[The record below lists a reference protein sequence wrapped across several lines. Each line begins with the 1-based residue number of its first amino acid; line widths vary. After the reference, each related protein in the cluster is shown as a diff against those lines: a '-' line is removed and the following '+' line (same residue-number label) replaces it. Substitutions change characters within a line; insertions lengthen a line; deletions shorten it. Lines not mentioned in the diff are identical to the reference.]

1 MKSEGRESA
10 GWGFVHGLLCAKMS
24 LKHLSGSGRLARR
37 LPLHCLS
44 EINVGEKSKEKVH
57 PAPLNGMKTAIM
69 KLTFA
74 IKRKNLYTSLLLF
87 SPFVW
92 GSYCLSFIDSALIH

>member
-24 LKHLSGSGRLARR
+24 LKHPSGSGRLARR

-57 PAPLNGMKTAIM
+57 SSTEWYENSHYETDICYQKKKSLHF
-69 KLTFA
+69 TF
-74 IKRKNLYTSLLLF
+74 IIFPFCLGELLF
-87 SPFVW
+87 VF
-92 GSYCLSFIDSALIH
+92 Y